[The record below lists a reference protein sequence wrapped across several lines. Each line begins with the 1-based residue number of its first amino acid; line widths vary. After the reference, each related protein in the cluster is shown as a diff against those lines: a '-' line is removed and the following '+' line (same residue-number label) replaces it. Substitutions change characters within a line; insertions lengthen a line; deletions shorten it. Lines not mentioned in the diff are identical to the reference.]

1 MSGFTIVNIL
11 DLIDATGE
19 DEVRNI
25 LSDFSCPKNVEIE
38 NFIRKNA
45 IDFAKRKMSVTHLVL
60 NNKGEAAAF
69 FTLTHKAVR
78 VRDEVLSSTYKKRIR
93 RYAQLDDNT
102 NSYMVSAFL
111 IAQLGKNYDDNNDE
125 LPSGNILINKAME
138 ILAKVQHDVGGGVVY
153 LECED
158 KPSLLSFYQNDN
170 NCFRPF
176 DERYSE
182 SDRTKYIQLL
192 RFF

>member
-1 MSGFTIVNIL
+1 MNCFTTINIL
-11 DLIDATGE
+11 DLIDAAGE
-19 DEVRNI
+19 DEVKNI
-25 LSDFSCPKNVEIE
+25 LSDFSCPKNDEID
-38 NFIRKNA
+38 NYIRNNA
-45 IDFAKRKMSVTHLVL
+45 IDFAKRKMSVTHLVM
-60 NNKGEAAAF
+60 NDKGKVVAF
-69 FTLTHKAVR
+69 FTLAHKAVSIS
-78 VRDEVLSSTYKKRIR
+78 DDMLSSTARKRIK
-93 RYAQLDDNT
+93 RYAQIDVST

-111 IAQLGKNYDDNNDE
+111 IAQLGKNYADNIDE

-138 ILAKVQHDVGGGVVY
+138 ILAKVQRDVGGGVVY

-158 KPSLLSFYQNDN
+158 KSSLLSFYQNDN